1 MPLFHFVSQNCS
13 KKNIHSKTIFRP
25 NENVYDGI
33 PYKPFNK
40 VIMVLL
46 GTIGDDALNGR
57 NSSLKGLA
65 TAWFI
70 DCAKHGDLPR
80 IFQVC

>member
-1 MPLFHFVSQNCS
+1 MPLFILFPTTAVKQKIYTVKLIN
-13 KKNIHSKTIFRP
+13 IFRP

-57 NSSLKGLA
+57 NS
-65 TAWFI
+65 AWFV
-70 DCAKHGDLPR
+70 DCKKKKTR
-80 IFQVC
+80 